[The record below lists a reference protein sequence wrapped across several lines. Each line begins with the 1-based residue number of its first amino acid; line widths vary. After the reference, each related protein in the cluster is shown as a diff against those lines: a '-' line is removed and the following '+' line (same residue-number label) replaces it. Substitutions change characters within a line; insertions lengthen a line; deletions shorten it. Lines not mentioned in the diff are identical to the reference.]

1 MRNELIYENEIA
13 QDDIKDTMRNHPST
27 RDYYSF
33 VASKLGCS
41 IEDLSLLN
49 TLPEFAAVDEEGYNI
64 ESFFPTCS
72 DIKITKISD
81 NYCLDD
87 FTFGEVYEVLYDGE
101 TFIADSSGSP
111 FSVWANGKVI

>member
-1 MRNELIYENEIA
+1 MKIELIYEHEIG
-13 QDDIKDTMRNHPST
+13 QEDIRSTIDSYPDTKS
-27 RDYYSF
+27 YYEF

-49 TLPEFAAVDEEGYNI
+49 VLPEFAAVDEEGWNI

-81 NYCLDD
+81 NYCVDG

-101 TFIADSSGSP
+101 TFIADCSASP
-111 FSVWANGKVI
+111 FSVWANGAKN

>member
-1 MRNELIYENEIA
+1 MKNELIYENEIA
-13 QDDIKDTMRNHPST
+13 QDWIKDTMRDYPST

-49 TLPEFAAVDEEGYNI
+49 VLPEFEVVDEEGWNI

-101 TFIADSSGSP
+101 MFIADCSASP
-111 FSVWANGKVI
+111 FSVWVNGK